1 MMNQNDLNEKCHQWL
16 KTLCVDI
23 NERNTG
29 SQGNRDATRFFREQ
43 LESLGWET
51 EIQEFEAV
59 DWIDGGATLNSGN
72 KEFNVLVS
80 PWSKGCSVK
89 AIMKNAS
96 SISELEEGDFRDR
109 IILLHGEIAGEQL
122 MPKNFV
128 FYNPENHQKI
138 ISLLENS
145 GAKAL
150 ICATGR
156 NAALAGGV
164 YPFPLIE
171 DGDFDI
177 PSVYLTGE
185 EGRKLSAFAGKE
197 VILNSRSQ
205 RIPGKGYNV
214 TGRKGKSGNDRIVIT
229 AHIDSKKGSPGA
241 IDNATGVVVL
251 LLLAGLMK
259 NYSGEKPV
267 ELVAFNG
274 EDYYSVPGQMAWIK
288 ANQGKFENILFNV
301 NIDGPGYKDG
311 KSEFS
316 YYDLPDQLRDIADR
330 VVEKHPGI
338 SKGIP
343 WPQGDHS
350 IFLQY
355 GRPAIA
361 ISSQWLIENAN
372 SQDITH
378 TPKDNIGIVDHNR
391 LVEIAAAINDL
402 VTSAFRG

>member
-1 MMNQNDLNEKCHQWL
+1 
-16 KTLCVDI
+16 
-23 NERNTG
+23 
-29 SQGNRDATRFFREQ
+29 
-43 LESLGWET
+43 
-51 EIQEFEAV
+51 
-59 DWIDGGATLNSGN
+59 
-72 KEFNVLVS
+72 
-80 PWSKGCSVK
+80 
-89 AIMKNAS
+89 
-96 SISELEEGDFRDR
+96 
-109 IILLHGEIAGEQL
+109 
-122 MPKNFV
+122 
-128 FYNPENHQKI
+128 
-138 ISLLENS
+138 
-145 GAKAL
+145 
-150 ICATGR
+150 
-156 NAALAGGV
+156 
-164 YPFPLIE
+164 
-171 DGDFDI
+171 
-177 PSVYLTGE
+177 
-185 EGRKLSAFAGKE
+185 
-197 VILNSRSQ
+197 
-205 RIPGKGYNV
+205 
-214 TGRKGKSGNDRIVIT
+214 
-229 AHIDSKKGSPGA
+229 
-241 IDNATGVVVL
+241 
-251 LLLAGLMK
+251 MK